1 MTSPSRRASL
11 EFCDYFKPQSWDDV
25 FINFRLLYL
34 PITKIIT
41 IFAQIFIRSGDNTK
55 NTALQTMNKD
65 IKKFLDFPTESS
77 AQIINRKEVEVTAP
91 DGEVF
96 TVYCQIGALLNE
108 ETRNYELHWLEV
120 LFDKNFSLD
129 KEGMVQNIW
138 REAMQFGI
146 GNVLGIS
153 TGTRHTDRAR
163 IGVRIREIR
172 EERGM
177 EARDLAKLAG
187 IDAAN
192 LSRIENGKYSVG
204 LDILAKI
211 ATALGKKVDFV
222 DL

>member
-1 MTSPSRRASL
+1 MSIEL
-11 EFCDYFKPQSWDDV
+11 E
-25 FINFRLLYL
+25 NFLG
-34 PITKIIT
+34 
-41 IFAQIFIRSGDNTK
+41 S
-55 NTALQTMNKD
+55 
-65 IKKFLDFPTESS
+65 PTESS
-77 AQIINRKEVEVTAP
+77 ARIINRKEVEVTAP

-96 TVYCQIGALLNE
+96 IIYCPIGALLNE
-108 ETRNYELHWLEV
+108 ETRNYELHWLEA

-129 KEGMVQNIW
+129 KEEMLQNIW

-153 TGTRHTDRAR
+153 AGTRHTDRAR
-163 IGVRIREIR
+163 IGARVREIR

-177 EARDLAKLAG
+177 DARDLAKLAG

-204 LDILAKI
+204 FDILSKI